1 MSVYLFNKR
10 LLSTYYL
17 SDTVL
22 ITEDTSIN
30 KTHRKICFRK
40 SEVWKKESELK
51 VCEEEEM
58 SGKLTGGILKETC
71 WSLETATAAPT
82 VFSKT
87 EYKYVSLPESKQVPK
102 DGKLTIYIYVRI
114 LRTRTN
120 FSVFMKIQEY
130 DVSGTTHIMDWNAS
144 LLFFSDLCP
153 YFVYIISWEDVWLLR
168 CFRISLQSTTYIY
181 CYLNIWGL
189 ACLCIELGTIA
200 FFKAQL
206 MISTLTSSHFALK
219 CVSLPA
225 VGSMIH
231 STDLPFDCL
240 GSFFL
245 LLLPVKQDWTMYVQL
260 SKLDDFGLKIN

>member
-1 MSVYLFNKR
+1 MKCGKRKVSLKSVKKR
-10 LLSTYYL
+10 KWVESWLEGSWRRHADLWKLLQQLPLYFPRL
-17 SDTVL
+17 
-22 ITEDTSIN
+22 
-30 KTHRKICFRK
+30 
-40 SEVWKKESELK
+40 
-51 VCEEEEM
+51 
-58 SGKLTGGILKETC
+58 
-71 WSLETATAAPT
+71 
-82 VFSKT
+82 

-130 DVSGTTHIMDWNAS
+130 DVSGTTHITDWNAS
-144 LLFFSDLCP
+144 LLFFSVLCP

-168 CFRISLQSTTYIY
+168 CFRISLQSTTSIY

-200 FFKAQL
+200 FFKAQP
-206 MISTLTSSHFALK
+206 MISTLTSSYFVLK

-260 SKLDDFGLKIN
+260 SKPDNFRFKNKLKSWCYISTERTLRRQKILLLQMWKSAFTISHDLNR